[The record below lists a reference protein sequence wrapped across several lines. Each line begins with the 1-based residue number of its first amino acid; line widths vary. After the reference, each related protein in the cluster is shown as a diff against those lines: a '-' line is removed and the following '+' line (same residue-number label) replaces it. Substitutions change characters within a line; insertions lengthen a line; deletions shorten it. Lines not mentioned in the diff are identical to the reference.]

1 MTHMRLGAVIADV
14 EGLRL
19 GAVDRTRLMHPQM
32 GGVILFARHYESVA
46 QLYALT
52 AEIRALRGEDFII
65 AVDHEG
71 GRVQRFR
78 EGFTA
83 IPPMRRLGELWDKDE
98 EGALRLAKDCGYVLA
113 SELRACG
120 VNLSFTPVLDLDYGE
135 SGVIGDRAFHRDAT
149 IVAALAAALQRGL
162 SAGGLASCG
171 KHFPGH
177 GFIRA
182 DSHHEVPIDE
192 REYAAI
198 EAADMLPYKQLIAAG
213 LSSVMPAHVIY
224 PKVDAQPAGFS
235 RKWITDILRGQ
246 YRFNGVIFS
255 DDLSMEGAA
264 VAGGYDARAEAAL
277 GAGCDM
283 VLVCNDPV
291 NADVVLD
298 GLAERRTAPV
308 AAARLAHLRKAAPAA
323 SRDGL
328 AKLPRYQ
335 AASTALKAAFG

>member
-1 MTHMRLGAVIADV
+1 M
-14 EGLRL
+14 
-19 GAVDRTRLMHPQM
+19 
-32 GGVILFARHYESVA
+32 
-46 QLYALT
+46 
-52 AEIRALRGEDFII
+52 
-65 AVDHEG
+65 
-71 GRVQRFR
+71 
-78 EGFTA
+78 
-83 IPPMRRLGELWDKDE
+83 
-98 EGALRLAKDCGYVLA
+98 
-113 SELRACG
+113 
-120 VNLSFTPVLDLDYGE
+120 
-135 SGVIGDRAFHRDAT
+135 
-149 IVAALAAALQRGL
+149 

-192 REYAAI
+192 REYAVI

-235 RKWITDILRGQ
+235 RKWISDILRGK
-246 YRFNGVIFS
+246 YRFEGVIFS
-255 DDLSMEGAA
+255 DDLSMEGAS

-277 GAGCDM
+277 SAGCDM

-298 GLAERRTAPV
+298 GLARRGTAPV

-323 SRDGL
+323 SRDAL

-335 AASTALKAAFG
+335 AATKTLKAAFG